1 MNYEKGG
8 AAGQVSDYER
18 KMYKDA
24 SKATPRGSGPISN
37 MERKLMRSEK
47 RGSRKEKK

>member
-1 MNYEKGG
+1 MNYEKNSET
-8 AAGQVSDYER
+8 GQVSDYER

-24 SKATPRGSGPISN
+24 SKAVPRGLGPISN